1 MTDPI
6 RLVESG
12 DLSPFEN
19 ELLESA
25 RLEKP
30 DARLSAILLS
40 GIGAPVALPAP
51 ELLEAS
57 MRPSAAIGW
66 SRAALLRVVAGVGL
80 GGALTAGWLVTRS
93 APEGGEVCA
102 GPACAHEQVAPLS
115 APVNLPSTSP
125 AVEAP
130 AVEAPASLS
139 AVERVHASSSEEEA
153 PPETPTAAPAKRP
166 KSASSVKASPAAP
179 STLTEEIAALEPA
192 RVALRSGDASLA
204 LRVLARY
211 HARFPSGVLRPEAE
225 ALQAQAREKASGA
238 MIRDSSEKPR

>member
-130 AVEAPASLS
+130 ASLS
-139 AVERVHASSSEEEA
+139 AVERVDASSSEEEA